1 MRKITTS
8 KGVELLVPE
17 KGEKH
22 PGAGRP
28 KGAKNVM
35 TREVKEAILLAAAES
50 QHAKD
55 YGGGLAGY
63 CTYLATEWPEIFAR
77 RLLARL
83 LPRQKADK
91 TVEPGEYRTAEEA
104 RAAPIARGVRVRK
117 VDKGTQSSN
126 VIDGPFKSKT

>member
-1 MRKITTS
+1 MRKITTR

-35 TREVKEAILLAAAES
+35 TREVKKAILLAAAES

-55 YGGGLAGY
+55 YGGGVAGY
-63 CTYLATEWPEIFAR
+63 CTYLATEHPEAFAK
-77 RLLARL
+77 LLARL
-83 LPRQKADK
+83 D
-91 TVEPGEYRTAEEA
+91 TAE
-104 RAAPIARGVRVRK
+104 RGTRQNPGARGKQNGSRSPYGTDRAWQGRYDEGHAIIECDRRAVQ
-117 VDKGTQSSN
+117 KG
-126 VIDGPFKSKT
+126 KT